1 MEVSNRL
8 QQFSQSVQAVSAK
21 LSSRSSW
28 RLWVVVVGMLFAT
41 GPRTVA
47 AWLRAAGGGKCG
59 RGG

>member
-47 AWLRAAGGGKCG
+47 AWLQAAEVVQGSHV
-59 RGG
+59 